1 MTSVDLTTA
10 QLAPDFTESLVQAK
24 AKKEEHELLSLDNV
38 VGVGLGFKE
47 TGGVIT
53 NQRCIQVFV
62 EQKVGLD
69 LLASASRVPKTV
81 DRRPTDVVAVG
92 TIFAGGGPHA
102 LGSVQSLTG
111 RRRPAMGGDSVGHF
125 AISAGTAGTGCYD
138 STVDPGI
145 PPRYYILSNNHVLA
159 NSNDASIG
167 AAIYQPG
174 PHDGGGPS
182 DQIGT
187 LHHYVPI
194 KFDGTDNQVDAAV
207 AEVPFHDFTRE
218 IYYLGYVD
226 ATYAPVAVGDIVKK
240 TGRTTNFTTGRVT
253 SVNADRQRQLRR
265 RQGGEVR
272 QPGHHD
278 LDERRR
284 RLGKRGARLGQ
295 QRHRAAVRRVD
306 AGDHHQQH
314 PVRPGPAQRATHGG
328 LMTGQPSLE
337 AFAAA
342 LKEAESLLAIEGV
355 EGVGQGATDDGA
367 PSILVLSTA
376 LLDPALLPETIA
388 GFPVGILDIGD
399 PPTALDHG
407 AAGEVELPVEDPSP
421 DDSGEGLPSE

>member
-24 AKKEEHELLSLDNV
+24 AKKEDELLSLDNV

-102 LGSVQSLTG
+102 LGSVQSLTA

-125 AISAGTAGTGCYD
+125 AITAGTAGTGCYD

-167 AAIYQPG
+167 DAIYQPG

-218 IYYLGYVD
+218 IYYLGYVN

-253 SVNADRQRQLRR
+253 SVNATVNVNY
-265 RQGGEVR
+265 GGGKVGKFVN
-272 QPGHHD
+272 QVITTSMSAGGD
-278 LDERRR
+278 SGSVVLDSANNAIG
-284 RLGKRGARLGQ
+284 LLF
-295 QRHRAAVRRVD
+295 
-306 AGDHHQQH
+306 AGS
-314 PVRPGPAQRATHGG
+314 T
-328 LMTGQPSLE
+328 
-337 AFAAA
+337 
-342 LKEAESLLAIEGV
+342 
-355 EGVGQGATDDGA
+355 
-367 PSILVLSTA
+367 LVTIINNIQFVQA
-376 LLDPALLPETIA
+376 LLNVRLT
-388 GFPVGILDIGD
+388 
-399 PPTALDHG
+399 
-407 AAGEVELPVEDPSP
+407 ED
-421 DDSGEGLPSE
+421 